1 MATKSTSSATTYTTA
16 ESNYA
21 QTARG
26 LGIRRNQ
33 DTPASTT
40 FDKLGN
46 FTSLSKADVS
56 VPSYVQ
62 TTFAAGA
69 FTARVAG
76 FAQSEFRRKPGDTT
90 LASAQPLAGIAERV
104 ADGGLRTYSMIKQY
118 DIKETNQGG
127 ENTKWIDLYGRV
139 LEVNGSNI
147 AILFD
152 RAANAEPTS
161 TEFDPDKAPGNETYN
176 RNKGNTYYAKVTTG
190 FAGPVGK
197 GKFEVGK

>member
-1 MATKSTSSATTYTTA
+1 MAVQTTGGSVLTNASSF
-16 ESNYA
+16 YA
-21 QTARG
+21 QTIRG
-26 LGIRRNQ
+26 LGIKRNQ
-33 DTPASTT
+33 DTPPTTT

-62 TTFAAGA
+62 TTFAAGT

-90 LASAQPLAGIAERV
+90 LASAQPLAGIAERI
-104 ADGGLRTYSMIKQY
+104 ADGGMRTYSLIKNY
-118 DIKETNQGG
+118 DLKETVQTG

-147 AILFD
+147 AILGD
-152 RAANAEPTS
+152 KAANPEITAT
-161 TEFDPDKAPGNETYN
+161 TFDADKAPGNETYDK
-176 RNKGNTYYAKVTTG
+176 NKGVTYYAKITG
-190 FAGPVGK
+190 GYIGPKGGNKYDVGK
-197 GKFEVGK
+197 